1 MSSIHPDL
9 PNLFEFDSPIAPAAL
24 SGPGVGVHVTED
36 VFGRMGSVPI
46 QRFTLGNAKV
56 TVQVISLGAIITAIR
71 MPDKDGKEEDV
82 VLGYDSPDGYL
93 SADNPYFGAT
103 VGRVANR
110 IANASFTL
118 DGKEYKLHANAGQN
132 TLHGGLRG
140 WDKAVWNASR
150 HVDGV
155 TFSLLSPD
163 GDEGFPGAVLAQ
175 VTYRLTV
182 DSRLMISMQ
191 AIATKPTPVNIVN
204 HAYFNLA
211 GHGAGPQ
218 EVYKTRLAV
227 NGDRYTVLDQFQIP
241 TGAFAHVEGTP
252 LDFRTPR
259 LLGDVLPK
267 FDVDHNFVITRGLER
282 PAEMVYVAGA
292 VHEPSGRTLELYTDQ
307 PGIQVYTSNGL
318 PDASQGPMIGKA
330 GAKYIKHG
338 AFCLETQ
345 NFPDA
350 IHNDRRPSH
359 ELLFYP
365 TQERRFPNSVLR
377 PGSLY
382 KHNMVFKF
390 GVRMQPKTQ

>member
-82 VLGYDSPDGYL
+82 VLGYDSPDDMSLGYL

-191 AIATKPTPVNIVN
+191 AIATKPTPVNI
-204 HAYFNLA
+204 
-211 GHGAGPQ
+211 GAGPQ

-241 TGAFAHVEGTP
+241 TGRAFAHVEGTP

-259 LLGDVLPK
+259 LLGDVLP
-267 FDVDHNFVITRGLER
+267 N
-282 PAEMVYVAGA
+282 A

-350 IHNDRRPSH
+350 IHN
-359 ELLFYP
+359 
-365 TQERRFPNSVLR
+365 ERRFPNSVLR